1 MSLTVKPHAGEFGA
15 AITGVDLS
23 KSLAAEVTDEI
34 RALWLRHQVIY
45 FPDQPLNH
53 PQLAAFTQA
62 FGTFGVEP
70 YVQVMDDYDHIIEVR
85 REPDEKVSPFG
96 ASWHSDWSFQKSPPA
111 ATILHSKITPPVG
124 GETWYADGYAA
135 FDALEE
141 ADRTQLESLVAL
153 HSARGPYGPQGFFA
167 GSGQDR
173 SMTILPS
180 DKAFDIQEHPL
191 IRSHPETGRRAL
203 WVNSVYTIAIK
214 DMDEAQSRTLL
225 KRLFAHSIEDRFI
238 YRHRWASDMLIMW
251 DNRCVQHCAQGG
263 YDGHRRLMH
272 RTTVAG
278 DPPYLDTASAG

>member
-1 MSLTVKPHAGEFGA
+1 MSLTVKAHAGDFAA

-23 KSLAAEVTDEI
+23 QPLAAEVIGEI

-45 FPDQPLNH
+45 FPDQPLDH
-53 PQLAAFTQA
+53 PQLAAFTRA
-62 FGTFGVEP
+62 FGSFGIEP
-70 YVQVMDDYDHIIEVR
+70 YVKVMDDHDHIIEVR

-135 FDALEE
+135 YDALEE
-141 ADRTQLESLVAL
+141 DERAELESLVAL
-153 HSARGPYGPQGFFA
+153 HSARRPYSPQGFFA
-167 GSGQDR
+167 GGGSDR

-180 DKAFDIQEHPL
+180 EKAHDVQEHPL
-191 IRSHPETGRRAL
+191 IRSHPETGRKAL
-203 WVNSVYTIAIK
+203 WVNSVYTIGIK
-214 DMDEAQSRTLL
+214 NMDKVQSHTLL

-263 YDGHRRLMH
+263 YDGHRRVMH
-272 RTTVAG
+272 RTTLAG
-278 DPPYLDTASAG
+278 DAPYLATASAI